1 MKIVIRGVQVLLV
14 AIVLSLGINADAMMG
29 SWGPGMMGPG
39 MFGGTSN
46 GGGFGM
52 MNGMTGAPVV
62 GDDGT
67 AYLVSY
73 TSTANPGTV
82 PNSGSFQSTVLA
94 FTPTGGVSTLVLK
107 GIVSRPVVVGN
118 VLVATA
124 SLPDFSNYS
133 FFGNYGTIPGGQ
145 SVIYIVTAPFTNTTV
160 PEAVSMDGS
169 FASMPVIAGSHVYVT
184 TSDWGNA
191 MMNNMANWMYGNY
204 NFNSTG
210 TAKTYLYIF
219 NFDGSLVSKTVVQ

>member
-29 SWGPGMMGPG
+29 NWGPGMMGPG

-67 AYLVSY
+67 AYLASY
-73 TSTANPGTV
+73 TPTANPGTV
-82 PNSGSFQSTVLA
+82 PNSGSFQSTILA

-145 SVIYIVTAPFTNTTV
+145 SVIYVGDNWKCPKKDNLSGPIF
-160 PEAVSMDGS
+160 SFLGS
-169 FASMPVIAGSHVYVT
+169 T
-184 TSDWGNA
+184 
-191 MMNNMANWMYGNY
+191 
-204 NFNSTG
+204 
-210 TAKTYLYIF
+210 L
-219 NFDGSLVSKTVVQ
+219 